1 MCCAWLLIGNNCRK
15 LEQFFD
21 TRNGP
26 LYANGPFS
34 WLVLFF
40 TCFLA
45 AALASERFFYS
56 LPLAGL
62 QVKRVTLYFLNDVLG
77 LYLSFEPPKRV
88 FEGFSL
94 LKSNFR
100 QRTTPPHS
108 SYMDLLVMA
117 SIAIVSQ
124 VDYERIF
131 IPFKNSD
138 LSKIASAA
146 VQMNSSLS

>member
-1 MCCAWLLIGNNCRK
+1 MVTAWKQLPEARTFL
-15 LEQFFD
+15 FA

-26 LYANGPFS
+26 LFTNGPFS

-45 AALASERFFYS
+45 AALASERFFDS

-62 QVKRVTLYFLNDVLG
+62 QVKRVTFYFLNDVLG

-108 SYMDLLVMA
+108 SYVDLLVMA
-117 SIAIVSQ
+117 RLAIVSQ
-124 VDYERIF
+124 VDYERFF
-131 IPFKNSD
+131 IPFKNSGA
-138 LSKIASAA
+138 LKIASAA
-146 VQMNSSLS
+146 VRMNSSPS